1 MEEFNVSEAIRAE
14 EEATF
19 NKWTKVAYT
28 VQAFWAGYRLRK
40 GINKRVRKKNKNKGM
55 AKQKQPV

>member
-1 MEEFNVSEAIRAE
+1 MSEAIRAE